1 MIRLEI
7 RVNCEWVTLMTPS
20 GTINLVTLATRVPKI
35 MKMMTNEKDDGNGDA
50 EIKSQLSKKFTTT
63 THFSSNNEN
72 ES

>member
-1 MIRLEI
+1 
-7 RVNCEWVTLMTPS
+7 
-20 GTINLVTLATRVPKI
+20 

-50 EIKSQLSKKFTTT
+50 EIKAQLSTKFTTT

>member
-35 MKMMTNEKDDGNGDA
+35 MKMMTHEKDDGNGDA
-50 EIKSQLSKKFTTT
+50 EIKSQLS
-63 THFSSNNEN
+63 
-72 ES
+72 